1 MNCLSLLR
9 ALARPLRLLAVLAVL
24 LGLPAARATQQGA
37 PVPTPAPLITS
48 FAGPRYGL
56 DGTGP
61 AASFSNPY
69 ALAVSRDGRFALI
82 ADLTSHTLR
91 RLDLTTNLV
100 TTLAGVGG
108 LIGSTDGIGA
118 AARFSKPRAVA
129 ISADGSFALVGD
141 DTGVRRV
148 ELATAAVST
157 IFSGD
162 RLWDLALSEDGS
174 FALVIVDGGTGDY
187 AIKRLDMA
195 SSAITL
201 VASFPVGTPRSVVI
215 SRDGSFALVS
225 DYSDHVIYRMALP
238 SGTLT
243 LLAGDATAPCI
254 STDGLGAAAR
264 LCNALGLSLSSD
276 GSFALFT
283 DNNVNVRRI
292 SVADGAVTTI
302 AGGSQGSDDGIGTAA
317 RFYNLVGTAL
327 APDDS
332 FALIADGSNALIR
345 RIQLVP
351 APPLVP
357 DQVTTLAGNLPFG
370 DADGTGTVPRFS
382 TYLAGIA
389 LSPDGQFA
397 LVADVNGNSIRR
409 LQVADG
415 AVASG
420 TVTTPWRNVT
430 YPNAIAMSADGAFA
444 IFTQSTAVSR
454 LDLQASPPVSPTL
467 LAGQLFS
474 AGTVD
479 ATGTDARFN
488 VAYGVALV
496 PDSSVALVA
505 DTGNH
510 TIRRLVVAT
519 GAVTTFAGSAGQ
531 AGSTNASSTTA
542 RFNNPHGIVV
552 SADGAFAL
560 VADTGNSTIRK
571 IDLATAEVST
581 LAGSAGQPGENDGTG
596 TAARFTAPTSLA
608 LSADGR
614 YALVLDDDI
623 GSNASRVRRVDT
635 QTGAV
640 TTLISADPTLSD
652 DGLLFTWSGGIAL
665 SADGSFALVSAHGR
679 NQVRRIGAPPNF
691 AGRVTTLAGAAGQA
705 GSQDG
710 QGLAAR
716 FRDPRG
722 VAMSETGIAM
732 VADTGNNTI
741 RRVSIPNGD
750 VFTIAGTGGALGA
763 PGEPGAADGP
773 GPVARFRAPL
783 GVAVNQIA
791 TFALVADTG
800 NHAIRRVD
808 LLSGEVTTVAGQ
820 LGAAGQV
827 DGPAAQ
833 SGLRSPAAV
842 AIAPGGAFALV
853 ADTGNHTL
861 RRLDFATGQLST
873 IVGAAGQAGATD
885 GGPEARLNAP
895 YGVSISCDASFALVT
910 ETGSTVRRVALA
922 TAQVRTVYRPTPSAG
937 SLAQLGTRP
946 VRVTVVAGDDIGL
959 APDPES
965 DSVGK
970 LVLANGELVAVA
982 GTPGQPGTAD
992 GFGTGARLNQPSD
1005 VAAACTSRRVLI
1017 LDSAN
1022 QTLRPFDLDGV
1033 ASGPPIYL
1041 PMLRR

>member
-1 MNCLSLLR
+1 MDCRPLLR
-9 ALARPLRLLAVLAVL
+9 TLARPLRLLALLAVL
-24 LGLPAARATQQGA
+24 LGLPATRATQQGA
-37 PVPTPAPLITS
+37 PVPTPAPFLTS

-82 ADLTSHTLR
+82 ADFASHTLR

-118 AARFSKPRAVA
+118 AARFSEPRAVA
-129 ISADGSFALVGD
+129 ISADDSFALVGD
-141 DTGVRRV
+141 GTGVRRV

-162 RLWDLALSEDGS
+162 RLWNLALSEDRS
-174 FALVIVDGGTGDY
+174 FALLIVDGGTGDY

-201 VASFPVGTPRSVVI
+201 VASFPAGTPRYVVI
-215 SRDGSFALVS
+215 SRDGSFALVA
-225 DYSDHVIYRMALP
+225 DEFENVIYRLALP

-254 STDGLGAAAR
+254 SSDGVGVAAR
-264 LCNALGLSLSSD
+264 LCYPRGLSLSRD

-283 DNNVNVRRI
+283 DDNQKVRHLNA
-292 SVADGAVTTI
+292 ADGAVTTI
-302 AGGSQGSDDGIGTAA
+302 AGGGFGSADDVGTAA
-317 RFYNLVGTAL
+317 SFRNLAGTAL

-332 FALIADGSNALIR
+332 FALLADGTNALIR

-351 APPLVP
+351 APPLVVN
-357 DQVTTLAGNLPFG
+357 QVTTLAGNLPFG
-370 DADGTGTVPRFS
+370 TADGTGTVPRFGA
-382 TYLAGIA
+382 YQGGIA

-397 LVADVNGNSIRR
+397 LVADIPNNSIRR

-420 TVTTPWRNVT
+420 TVTTPWRNVKN
-430 YPNAIAMSADGAFA
+430 PNAIAISADGAFA

-467 LAGQLFS
+467 LAGQLS
-474 AGTVD
+474 DPGAVD
-479 ATGTDARFN
+479 ASGTNARFSI
-488 VAYGVALV
+488 AYGVALS
-496 PDSSVALVA
+496 PDGSFALVA
-505 DTGNH
+505 DTDNH
-510 TIRRLVVAT
+510 TIRKVVVAT
-519 GAVTTFAGSAGQ
+519 GAVTTLVGSAGQ
-531 AGSTNASSTTA
+531 AGSTNAISTTA
-542 RFNNPHGIVV
+542 RFKRPHGIVV
-552 SADGAFAL
+552 SPDGSFAL

-571 IDLATAEVST
+571 LDLATAEVTT
-581 LAGSAGQPGENDGTG
+581 LAGSVGQPGEDNGTG
-596 TAARFTAPTSLA
+596 TAARFTAPTGLA

-614 YALVLDDDI
+614 YALVLDDEI
-623 GSNASRVRRVDT
+623 YSVYSRVRRVDT

-640 TTLISADPTLSD
+640 TTLIGGDPTLSD
-652 DGLLFTWSGGIAL
+652 DGLLFTISGGIAL
-665 SADGSFALVSAHGR
+665 SADGSFALLTSYYT
-679 NQVRRIGAPPNF
+679 NQIKRLGAPLNL
-691 AGRVTTLAGAAGQA
+691 AGRVTTLAGKAGEA

-763 PGEPGAADGP
+763 PGEPGAVNGP

-820 LGAAGQV
+820 LGIAGQAN
-827 DGPAAQ
+827 GSPAQ
-833 SGLRSPAAV
+833 SGLHSPAAV

-861 RRLDFATGQLST
+861 RRLELETGQLST

-885 GGPEARLNAP
+885 GTGDAARLNAP
-895 YGVSISCDASFALVT
+895 FGVSISCDASFALVA
-910 ETGSTVRRVALA
+910 EVGGSVRRVELA
-922 TAQVRTVYRPTPSAG
+922 TAQVRSIYRPTLAAG

-946 VRVTVVAGDDIGL
+946 IRVTVIIGDDFGL

-970 LVLANGELVAVA
+970 LALANGELVAVA
-982 GTPGQPGTAD
+982 GTPGQPGAAD
-992 GFGTGARLNQPSD
+992 GIGTAARLNQPSD
-1005 VAAACTSRRVLI
+1005 VAAACTSTRVLI
-1017 LDSAN
+1017 LDTAN
-1022 QTLRPFDLDGV
+1022 QTLRPYDLGLP
-1033 ASGPPIYL
+1033 ATYL
-1041 PMLRR
+1041 PLLRR

>member
-1 MNCLSLLR
+1 MDCRPLLR

-24 LGLPAARATQQGA
+24 LGLPAARAAQQGA
-37 PVPTPAPLITS
+37 PVPTPAPYLTS

-61 AASFSNPY
+61 AASFSNPR

-82 ADLTSHTLR
+82 ADFASHTLR

-118 AARFSKPRAVA
+118 AARFSEPRAVA
-129 ISADGSFALVGD
+129 ISADDSFALVGD
-141 DTGVRRV
+141 GTGVRRV

-174 FALVIVDGGTGDY
+174 FALVIVDGVTGDY

-201 VASFPVGTPRSVVI
+201 VASFPAGTPRSVVI
-215 SRDGSFALVS
+215 SRDGSFALVA
-225 DYSDHVIYRMALP
+225 DYVENVIYRLALP

-254 STDGLGAAAR
+254 SSDGVGAAAR
-264 LCNALGLSLSSD
+264 LCHALGLSLSSD

-302 AGGSQGSDDGIGTAA
+302 AGGSSGSDDGIGTAA
-317 RFYNLVGTAL
+317 RFYNVRGTAL

-345 RIQLVP
+345 RFQLVP

-357 DQVTTLAGNLPFG
+357 NQVTTLAGNLPFG
-370 DADGTGTVPRFS
+370 TADGTGTVPRFGD
-382 TYLAGIA
+382 YQGGIA

-397 LVADVNGNSIRR
+397 LVADHGGAIRR

-420 TVTTPWRNVT
+420 TVTTPWRNVPD
-430 YPNAIAMSADGAFA
+430 PNAIAISADGAFA

-474 AGTVD
+474 AGAVD
-479 ATGTDARFN
+479 ATGTNARFSI
-488 VAYGVALV
+488 AYGVALS
-496 PDSSVALVA
+496 PDGSFALVA
-505 DTGNH
+505 DTDNH
-510 TIRRLVVAT
+510 TIRKVIVAT

-531 AGSTNASSTTA
+531 AGSTDAISTTA

-571 IDLATAEVST
+571 LDLATAEVTT
-581 LAGSAGQPGENDGTG
+581 LAGSVGQPGEDNGTG
-596 TAARFTAPTSLA
+596 TAARFTAPTGLA

-614 YALVLDDDI
+614 YALVLDDEI
-623 GSNASRVRRVDT
+623 YSVYSRVRRVDT

-640 TTLISADPTLSD
+640 TTLIGGDPTLSD
-652 DGLLFTWSGGIAL
+652 DGLLFTISGGIAL
-665 SADGSFALVSAHGR
+665 SADGSFALVSAYWED
-679 NQVRRIGAPPNF
+679 QVRRLGAPFNL

-763 PGEPGAADGP
+763 PGEPGAVNGP

-820 LGAAGQV
+820 LGVPGQA
-827 DGPAAQ
+827 DGSPAQ
-833 SGLRSPAAV
+833 SGLHSPAAV

-861 RRLDFATGQLST
+861 RRLDLASGQLST

-885 GGPEARLNAP
+885 GTGIEARLNAP
-895 YGVSISCDASFALVT
+895 FGVSISCDASFALVA
-910 ETGSTVRRVALA
+910 EEGRTVRRVQLA
-922 TAQVRTVYRPTPSAG
+922 TAQVDTIYRPTLAGG
-937 SLAQLGTRP
+937 SLAQIGSRP
-946 VRVTVVAGDDIGL
+946 IRVTVVIGDDFGL

-965 DSVGK
+965 GSVGK
-970 LVLANGELVAVA
+970 LALANGALVAVA
-982 GTPGQPGTAD
+982 GTPGQPGAAD
-992 GFGTGARLNQPSD
+992 GFGTAARLNQPSD
-1005 VAAACTSRRVLI
+1005 VAAACTSTRVLI
-1017 LDSAN
+1017 LDTAN
-1022 QTLRPFDLDGV
+1022 QTLRPFDLGL
-1033 ASGPPIYL
+1033 PPTYL
-1041 PMLRR
+1041 PLMRR